1 MLIFFVMFK
10 FYQNFKSY
18 YAVKLNKT
26 YLVNIWFYMTFKDS
40 FLEPKFLILP

>member
-26 YLVNIWFYMTFKDS
+26 YLVNLWFYMTIKDS
-40 FLEPKFLILP
+40 FLELKFLILP

>member
-1 MLIFFVMFK
+1 MLIFFIMFK

-26 YLVNIWFYMTFKDS
+26 YLVNLWFYMTIKDS
-40 FLEPKFLILP
+40 FLELKFLILP